1 MVASLLSLPIELIDQ
16 IFATVVYVEDTIEL
30 QHPISVG
37 KSIFVSPI
45 TQVCKPL
52 REEAIRVFFLVNEFT
67 WVMDPEEV
75 REAHLLGKV
84 C

>member
-1 MVASLLSLPIELIDQ
+1 MASLLSLPIELIDQ
-16 IFATVVYVEDTIEL
+16 ILATVVYVEDTIEL
-30 QHPISVG
+30 QYPISVC

-45 TQVCKPL
+45 TQVCKAL
-52 REEAIRVFFLVNEFT
+52 REEAIKGFFLVNEFT